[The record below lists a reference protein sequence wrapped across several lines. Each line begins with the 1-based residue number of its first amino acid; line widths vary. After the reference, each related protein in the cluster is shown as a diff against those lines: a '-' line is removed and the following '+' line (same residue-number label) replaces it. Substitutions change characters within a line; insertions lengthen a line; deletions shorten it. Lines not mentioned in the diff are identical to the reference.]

1 MAEQHFE
8 DTTYISHIRSNGSL
22 ACPECG
28 SHRLWKDGFRYV
40 RGKGQAAQRW
50 LCRDC
55 GYRFSEGSEGS
66 KRSERVQN
74 VDRQVLNLPAA
85 YSSNRQVCE
94 LLTEGSKNLAA
105 VDTTRQSQQNQVA
118 GATTLDEAT
127 IKGKLVEFAFFLKK
141 EGYRPSTIK
150 GKLENVKCLISYGAG
165 PYLLNP
171 EKVKEIIA
179 ERSNWGDGYKANV
192 VDAYTS
198 FLTMHRMTWKP
209 PRYSRPETLPWI
221 PLEEELDTLVRTT
234 GKRMSIFLQGL
245 KETGVDPGE
254 LNAIRWIDI
263 NPQTRTMAIN
273 YPVKGHRPRILDV
286 SRELIDR
293 LNTLP
298 KVSERVFQ
306 GNPYSIR
313 RNFHDQRQVAAR
325 KFNNPRLLEITF
337 VTFRHWKA
345 TMEYHK
351 TKDILWVMKLL
362 GHHSLKST
370 LIYIDLEKATFKE
383 TNDEFTVKVADT
395 LDEACKL
402 LEVGF
407 EYVTDMDGKKLFRKR
422 K

>member
-1 MAEQHFE
+1 
-8 DTTYISHIRSNGSL
+8 
-22 ACPECG
+22 
-28 SHRLWKDGFRYV
+28 
-40 RGKGQAAQRW
+40 
-50 LCRDC
+50 
-55 GYRFSEGSEGS
+55 
-66 KRSERVQN
+66 
-74 VDRQVLNLPAA
+74 
-85 YSSNRQVCE
+85 
-94 LLTEGSKNLAA
+94 LTEGSKNLAT
-105 VDTTRQSQQNQVA
+105 VDTTRQSQQNQAA

-221 PLEEELDTLVRTT
+221 PLEKELDTLVRTT

-263 NPQTRTMAIN
+263 NPQTRTIAIN

-325 KFNNPRLLEITF
+325 KFNNPRLLKITF
-337 VTFRHWKA
+337 ITFRHWKA

-370 LIYIDLEKATFKE
+370 LIYIDLEKAAFKE

-407 EYVTDMDGKKLFRKR
+407 EYITDMEGKKLFRKR

>member
-1 MAEQHFE
+1 
-8 DTTYISHIRSNGSL
+8 
-22 ACPECG
+22 
-28 SHRLWKDGFRYV
+28 
-40 RGKGQAAQRW
+40 
-50 LCRDC
+50 
-55 GYRFSEGSEGS
+55 
-66 KRSERVQN
+66 
-74 VDRQVLNLPAA
+74 
-85 YSSNRQVCE
+85 
-94 LLTEGSKNLAA
+94 LTEGSKNLAT
-105 VDTTRQSQQNQVA
+105 VDTTQNKQCQAA
-118 GATTLDEAT
+118 GATTLDAAT
-127 IKGKLVEFAFFLKK
+127 IKGKLVEYAFYLKK

-150 GKLENVKCLISYGAG
+150 GKLENIKSLISYGAG

-179 ERSNWGDGYKANV
+179 ERTNWGDGYKRNIV
-192 VDAYTS
+192 NTYTP
-198 FLTMHRMTWKP
+198 FLAMHGMTWSP
-209 PRYSRPETLPWI
+209 PRYKQPETLPWI

-234 GKRMSIFLQGL
+234 GKRMSMFLQGL
-245 KETGVDPGE
+245 KETGADPGE

-263 NPQTRTMAIN
+263 NPQTRTIAIN
-273 YPVKGHRPRILDV
+273 HPVKGHRPRILDV

-298 KVSERVFQ
+298 KVNETVFQ
-306 GNPYSIR
+306 GSLDSR
-313 RNFHDQRQVAAR
+313 GRGFEEQRKVAAR
-325 KFNNPRLLEITF
+325 KFNNPRLLQIHFT
-337 VTFRHWKA
+337 TFRHWKA

-362 GHHSLKST
+362 GHHSLRTT
-370 LIYIDLEKATFKE
+370 LIYIDLEKAAFKE